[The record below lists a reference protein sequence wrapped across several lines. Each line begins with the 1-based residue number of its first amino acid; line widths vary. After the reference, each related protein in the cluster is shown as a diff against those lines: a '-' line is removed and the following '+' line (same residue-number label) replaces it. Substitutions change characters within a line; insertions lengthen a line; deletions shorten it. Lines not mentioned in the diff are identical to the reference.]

1 MKIYQEITKLCRA
14 SFLKHIPT
22 LLFLLTGV
30 TVLPAHA
37 QSGNQAKPEIFGTF
51 RPVYA
56 VSESRD
62 RDGNTTTV
70 SQLDARLQVNVA
82 YRLRS
87 DLQFRVR
94 LAGRYSTEQSEFS
107 FPLQSYTGPSGSYS
121 AGVTTLDIIQLQWQA
136 HPDLRITAGR
146 FQNRHSLAGF
156 IPRGLDRYYSANVG
170 IAHTDG
176 IWLQWNMN
184 RNWRL
189 DGVLN
194 HNSVNGSSHAARAPM
209 VFTEPASRVGAFANI
224 GHRNTSG
231 LWVQRELSISV
242 FPRTFRR
249 DGQWRNLTVITSRA
263 MMRLPIHGAGAEYW
277 AGAEIGFVPDA
288 PSPADAGF
296 PVASPL
302 FETSSFAWQASAY
315 ANNLFER
322 HTLGVYYGQTEPNW
336 VSSFSYRANHTVSEF
351 RYRYTINTWLN
362 FEFRFRLRTD
372 LYKRTDAAFT
382 AREGDF
388 YARFNVS
395 F

>member
-224 GHRNTSG
+224 GHRATPPDCGYSANSA
-231 LWVQRELSISV
+231 
-242 FPRTFRR
+242 
-249 DGQWRNLTVITSRA
+249 SRFSPG
-263 MMRLPIHGAGAEYW
+263 RFVVTGNGA
-277 AGAEIGFVPDA
+277 
-288 PSPADAGF
+288 
-296 PVASPL
+296 
-302 FETSSFAWQASAY
+302 T
-315 ANNLFER
+315 
-322 HTLGVYYGQTEPNW
+322 
-336 VSSFSYRANHTVSEF
+336 
-351 RYRYTINTWLN
+351 
-362 FEFRFRLRTD
+362 
-372 LYKRTDAAFT
+372 
-382 AREGDF
+382 
-388 YARFNVS
+388 
-395 F
+395 